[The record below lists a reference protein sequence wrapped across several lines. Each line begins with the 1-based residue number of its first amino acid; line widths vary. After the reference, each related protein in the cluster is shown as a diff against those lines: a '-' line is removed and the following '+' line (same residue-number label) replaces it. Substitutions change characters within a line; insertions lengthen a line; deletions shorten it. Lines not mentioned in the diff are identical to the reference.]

1 MQQNAAMTNND
12 TTSSDTAGDGMTGS
26 DTAGD
31 GMTGSDM
38 TGSDM
43 TGNDRANHSDPAN
56 HGGYERF
63 TVKQRLTMMVNR
75 YEIRSVNA
83 DGGEGPLIAMAQQ
96 KRMAFKEQVTFYTDE
111 TRTQPVFGFKAR
123 KRLDLGA
130 TYDVTDASG
139 TPIGT
144 FRKEFAKSLL
154 RSTWQL
160 SAADGLQATGTERNH
175 TIAVVRRIW
184 GLVPF
189 IGEIPVPFLFHFD
202 FTAPDGSIVL
212 SSVRRRSLRDRYD
225 VELPA
230 APNGWRLD
238 WRVGA
243 AMAVALDA
251 LQSR

>member
-1 MQQNAAMTNND
+1 MQQNADMTNN
-12 TTSSDTAGDGMTGS
+12 A
-26 DTAGD
+26 
-31 GMTGSDM
+31 
-38 TGSDM
+38 
-43 TGNDRANHSDPAN
+43 
-56 HGGYERF
+56 GYERF
-63 TVKQRLTMMVNR
+63 TIKQKITMMVNR
-75 YEIRSVNA
+75 YEIRSVDA
-83 DGGEGPLIAMAQQ
+83 DGAEGPVIAMAQQ
-96 KRMAFKEQVTFYTDE
+96 KRMAFKEQVTFYADE
-111 TRTQPVFGFKAR
+111 ARTQPVFGFKAR
-123 KRLDLGA
+123 QRLDLGA

-139 TPIGT
+139 TPIGS

-160 SAADGLQATGTERNH
+160 TAADGLQATGTERNQ
-175 TIAVVRRIW
+175 TVAIARRLW
-184 GLVPF
+184 EVLPV
-189 IGEIPVPFLFHFD
+189 IGDLPSPFLFHFD

-230 APNGWRLD
+230 SANGWRLD

>member
-1 MQQNAAMTNND
+1 MTNN
-12 TTSSDTAGDGMTGS
+12 A
-26 DTAGD
+26 
-31 GMTGSDM
+31 
-38 TGSDM
+38 
-43 TGNDRANHSDPAN
+43 R
-56 HGGYERF
+56 YERF
-63 TVKQRLTMMVNR
+63 TIKQKITMMVNR
-75 YEIRSVNA
+75 YEIRSVDANGA
-83 DGGEGPLIAMAQQ
+83 EGPVIAMAQQ
-96 KRMAFKEQVTFYTDE
+96 KRMAFKEQVTFYADE
-111 TRTQPVFGFKAR
+111 ARTQPVFGFKAR
-123 KRLDLGA
+123 QRMDLAA

-139 TPIGT
+139 TPIGS

-160 SAADGLQATGTERNH
+160 TAADGLQATGTERNQSVA
-175 TIAVVRRIW
+175 IARRLW
-184 GLVPF
+184 DVLPV
-189 IGEIPVPFLFHFD
+189 IGDLPSPFLFHFD

-230 APNGWRLD
+230 SANGWRLD

>member
-1 MQQNAAMTNND
+1 MQQNAAMTNN
-12 TTSSDTAGDGMTGS
+12 AE
-26 DTAGD
+26 
-31 GMTGSDM
+31 
-38 TGSDM
+38 
-43 TGNDRANHSDPAN
+43 
-56 HGGYERF
+56 YERF
-63 TVKQRLTMMVNR
+63 TVKQKITMVVNR
-75 YEIRSVNA
+75 YEIRSVDANGA
-83 DGGEGPLIAMAQQ
+83 EGPLIAMAQQ
-96 KRMAFKEQVTFYTDE
+96 KRMAFKEQVTFYADE
-111 TRTQPVFGFKAR
+111 ARTQPVFGFKAR
-123 KRLDLGA
+123 QRLDLGA

-139 TPIGT
+139 TPIGS

-160 SAADGLQATGTERNH
+160 TATDGLQATGTERNH
-175 TIAVVRRIW
+175 AVAIGRRLW
-184 GLVPF
+184 DVVPV
-189 IGEIPVPFLFHFD
+189 IGDLPSPFLFHFD

-230 APNGWRLD
+230 SANGWRLD

>member
-1 MQQNAAMTNND
+1 MHQNADMTNN
-12 TTSSDTAGDGMTGS
+12 A
-26 DTAGD
+26 
-31 GMTGSDM
+31 
-38 TGSDM
+38 
-43 TGNDRANHSDPAN
+43 
-56 HGGYERF
+56 GYERF
-63 TVKQRLTMMVNR
+63 TVNQKITMMVNR
-75 YEIRSVNA
+75 YEIRAVDANGA
-83 DGGEGPLIAMAQQ
+83 EGPLIAVAQQ
-96 KRMAFKEQVTFYTDE
+96 KRMAFKEQVTFYADE
-111 TRTQPVFGFKAR
+111 ARTQPVFGFKAR
-123 KRLDLGA
+123 QRMDLAA

-139 TPIGT
+139 TPIGS

-160 SAADGLQATGTERNH
+160 TAADGLEATGTERNQNVA
-175 TIAVVRRIW
+175 IARRLW
-184 GLVPF
+184 EMVP
-189 IGEIPVPFLFHFD
+189 ILNDLPSPFLFHFD